1 MDKIL
6 TVVIPS
12 YNVEKFLNQTLDSFI
27 CDEDTMKKFEVIV
40 VDDGSKDNTAKIG
53 KEYADKY
60 PDTFRVISKEN
71 GGHGSTINCGIRNAV
86 GKYFK
91 VVDGDDWVNT
101 PDFVKLVEDLEKTES
116 EYVFT
121 NYYEYYDD
129 VNRQKA
135 VDFPQFKD
143 GTEYDFADVANKVY
157 IPMHALMIKTSVLK
171 DNNIVIDEKCFY
183 VDVEYVMFPVPFVN
197 KVTFLDLHVYMYR
210 LALSTQ
216 SVSIL
221 GFQKHINDHLR
232 VTFHMFDFYRDYI
245 SSDKADSAKADY
257 MRTCIADLIIT
268 QGAIYSSYPD
278 SDMENRKRFMEF
290 DRKAKE
296 LSPEIYELSS
306 VKSGKL
312 RMLRKYN
319 FKHYRLIQSLSR
331 LHFKMTN
338 K

>member
-1 MDKIL
+1 MDKLL

-12 YNVEKFLNQTLDSFI
+12 YNVEKFLNQTLDSFV
-27 CDEDTMKKFEVIV
+27 CDEAAMKKFEVIV

-101 PDFVKLVEDLEKTES
+101 ADFVKLVEDLEKTES

-121 NYYEYYDD
+121 
-129 VNRQKA
+129 
-135 VDFPQFKD
+135 
-143 GTEYDFADVANKVY
+143 DVANKVC
-157 IPMHALMIKTSVLK
+157 IPMHALVIKTSVLK

-197 KVTFLDLHVYMYR
+197 KVTFFDLHVYMYR

-312 RMLRKYN
+312 RLLRKYN